1 VREQTAL
8 KISTV
13 FCAPSFDLLSD
24 AKQGAKVSL
33 FLSLSLWC
41 LRANRRTYEHTH
53 AVCLC
58 VCIFTCMPPGVAENE
73 ALNVVA
79 VFVLSEMQKVLA
91 LIAHTALVFKAL
103 RGL

>member
-1 VREQTAL
+1 
-8 KISTV
+8 
-13 FCAPSFDLLSD
+13 
-24 AKQGAKVSL
+24 
-33 FLSLSLWC
+33 
-41 LRANRRTYEHTH
+41 
-53 AVCLC
+53 
-58 VCIFTCMPPGVAENE
+58 MPPGVAENE